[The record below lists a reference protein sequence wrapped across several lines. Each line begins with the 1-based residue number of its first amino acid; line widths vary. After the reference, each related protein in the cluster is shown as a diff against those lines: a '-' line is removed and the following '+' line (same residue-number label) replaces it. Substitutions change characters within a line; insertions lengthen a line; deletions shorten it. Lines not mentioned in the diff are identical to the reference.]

1 MHTINIANGP
11 LRAKGAGRG
20 EGLLGLLGGGPKKA
34 MLAR

>member
-20 EGLLGLLGGGPKKA
+20 EGLLGGGPKKA